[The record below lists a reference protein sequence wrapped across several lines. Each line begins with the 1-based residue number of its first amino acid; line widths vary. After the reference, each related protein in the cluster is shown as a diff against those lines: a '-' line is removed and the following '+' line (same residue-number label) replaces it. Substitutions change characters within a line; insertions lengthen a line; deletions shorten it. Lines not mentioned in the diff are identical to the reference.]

1 MLLAR
6 DKEAN
11 YAELCKLDVLG
22 IKDKNKSRNYEVY
35 EEFKEQLE
43 RNETGCYETNLLWK
57 ANSPELPSNKLGS
70 LHRLKSY
77 LKRLEKDPEL
87 FQQYDQII
95 RDQLIEGIIK
105 EASESEPT
113 GKRFDLPLKPV
124 SPQSAESTTLRIV
137 FDASTRENDRSL
149 SLNDVIEV
157 GSSLQDHMWKVLVR
171 NRMCL
176 VTLT

>member
-1 MLLAR
+1 M
-6 DKEAN
+6 
-11 YAELCKLDVLG
+11 
-22 IKDKNKSRNYEVY
+22 
-35 EEFKEQLE
+35 
-43 RNETGCYETNLLWK
+43 
-57 ANSPELPSNKLGS
+57 
-70 LHRLKSY
+70 
-77 LKRLEKDPEL
+77 
-87 FQQYDQII
+87 
-95 RDQLIEGIIK
+95 IEGIIK

-137 FDASTRENDRSL
+137 FDASTRENDLSL